1 MKELLSTQ
9 YELVKSSRHAL
20 FAYCATM
27 DDEDLYK
34 QIPEFNNNSIRDMLV
49 HNINTY
55 ISWIDNFGLD
65 RSRTFYKNADINSLD
80 EIKQL
85 FEQAD
90 LIVND
95 FLTIYSD
102 NYLKSQTI
110 HLQEINPQRF
120 LIISKDVS
128 FLIFVII
135 FLISR
140 MIY

>member
-65 RSRTFYKNADINSLD
+65 GSRTFIRMQIS
-80 EIKQL
+80 
-85 FEQAD
+85 
-90 LIVND
+90 IVWMKSN
-95 FLTIYSD
+95 
-102 NYLKSQTI
+102 NYLSRQT
-110 HLQEINPQRF
+110 
-120 LIISKDVS
+120 
-128 FLIFVII
+128 
-135 FLISR
+135 
-140 MIY
+140 